1 MTNSLLGRIKS
12 LLGFSTVPQLS
23 LEELQ
28 RLFTEKYCNFRELL
42 TANNNAL
49 EAMAQMENALHDGR
63 AFSMAFIR
71 SNATVISVNIYKM
84 IQCLVTMADG
94 RYGMLEERFADIQQ
108 QLDNI
113 INHDVI
119 KVEGRW
125 FLPLHEATREL
136 VDLAGEKMANLG
148 EAGSLAG
155 IRIPPGFVV
164 TGSATRYFFQQNNL
178 YPAINRIFQQTD
190 PSNMEDLHERSNEV
204 QSLIKRAP
212 LPIDLEKQ
220 LYNQFDQL
228 VQKSKTPVKLA
239 VRSSALGED
248 TRQASFAGLYH
259 TELHVDRDD
268 LIYSYKSV
276 LSSTYSSRAMI
287 YRLTKGFIHE
297 ETIMCV
303 GCLAMIDAV
312 MSGVCYS
319 QSISGRP
326 GAMDIFFSAG
336 SAKGIVDGT
345 KDTQHYLVERSA
357 PYGTIHQTAESSPAD
372 ARLMDEWARDIA
384 TAAMILENHFGTPQD
399 IEWSINKEGLL
410 YILQSR
416 PISVAGK
423 KERDQVGKR
432 AVNEHCLLQGEVT
445 GCAGTASG
453 PVFVVRSNL
462 DVLRIP
468 KHSVLV
474 VEHPLPQWAPL
485 LRKAT
490 ALVAE
495 TGSEAGH
502 LATIAREFGVPAIL
516 SAKGA
521 TKLVNG
527 QIVTIDATNQTIYKG
542 RVEALLQHD
551 QPKNNPMD
559 GSPVQKA
566 MIDALQLISPLHLTD
581 PTSPYFRSSC
591 CQSLHD
597 ITRFCHE
604 KSVVEMFDFGKRYT
618 FKKGAAKRLVDN
630 MPLEWWVI
638 NLADGFIEGFDSG
651 SNYINISEIIS
662 TPMLAIWEGMH
673 AYGWAGPPQA
683 SVRGMGSLFFQ
694 STRQPGIDPA
704 VPSAMVQKNYFLVS
718 RNYCNLSVRLGYHY
732 AMVEAYI
739 SSLRTERYVTFRFK
753 GGAADERKRVGRV
766 ELLAAVLEHYDFR
779 IEKAGDALTARVEKR
794 SQAFLFNRLKIL
806 GYLTIHTR
814 QIDMVMDAPG
824 QYKRYLDKFLL
835 DIEEMIANEK

>member
-1 MTNSLLGRIKS
+1 MMNSLLCRIKS

-63 AFSMAFIR
+63 AFSMAFVR

-84 IQCLVTMADG
+84 IQCLMSMADG
-94 RYGMLEERFADIQQ
+94 RYGMLEERFTDIQQ
-108 QLDNI
+108 QLDSI

-119 KVEGRW
+119 KREGRW

-148 EAGSLAG
+148 EAGSLPG

-190 PSNMEDLHERSNEV
+190 ARSMEDLYERSNEV
-204 QSLIKRAP
+204 QSLIKRAA
-212 LPIDLEKQ
+212 LPADLEQQ
-220 LYNQFDQL
+220 LYNQFDHL
-228 VQKSKTPVKLA
+228 VQENKAPVKLA

-276 LSSTYSSRAMI
+276 IASTYSSRAMI
-287 YRLTKGFIHE
+287 YRLTKGFLHE

-345 KDTQHYLVERSA
+345 KDTQHSLVERSA
-357 PYGTIHQTAESSPAD
+357 PYATIHQTADVSPAD
-372 ARLMDEWARDIA
+372 ASLMDARAKDIA
-384 TAAMILENHFGTPQD
+384 GAAMILESHFGTPQD

-416 PISVAGK
+416 PISVVGN
-423 KERDQVGKR
+423 KEVSNVSKL
-432 AVNEHCLLQGEVT
+432 AMNEDCLLQGEVT

-453 PVFVVRSNL
+453 PVFVVRSNI
-462 DVLRIP
+462 DVLRFP

-485 LRKAT
+485 LRTAT

-502 LATIAREFGVPAIL
+502 LATIAREFGLPAIL
-516 SAKGA
+516 SAKEA
-521 TKLVNG
+521 TKILVNG
-527 QIVTIDATNQTIYKG
+527 QIVTINAANRTVYKG
-542 RVEALLQHD
+542 RVEELLEQG

-638 NLADGFIEGFDSG
+638 NLADGFAEGFDSG
-651 SNYINISEIIS
+651 DNYINISEIIS
-662 TPMLAIWEGMH
+662 TPMLAIWAGMH
-673 AYGWAGPPQA
+673 AYPWGGPPQA
-683 SVRGMGSLFFQ
+683 SIRGMGSLFFQ

-718 RNYCNLSVRLGYHY
+718 KNYCNLSVRLGYHY
-732 AMVEAYI
+732 AMVEAFI

-753 GGAADERKRVGRV
+753 GGAADERKRVGRIK
-766 ELLAAVLEHYDFR
+766 LLAAVLEHYDFR
-779 IEKAGDALTARVEKR
+779 IEIVGDALTARVEKR
-794 SQAFLFNRLKIL
+794 SQAFLFSRLRIL

-814 QIDMVMDAPG
+814 QIDMVMEAPG
-824 QYKRYLDKFLL
+824 QYKRYHDKFLRE
-835 DIEEMIANEK
+835 IKEMVANE